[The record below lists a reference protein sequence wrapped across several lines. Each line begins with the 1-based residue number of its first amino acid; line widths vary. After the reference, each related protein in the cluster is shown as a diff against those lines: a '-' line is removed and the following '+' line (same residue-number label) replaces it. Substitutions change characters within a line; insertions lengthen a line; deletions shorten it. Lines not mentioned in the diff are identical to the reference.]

1 MDGKDIR
8 FQKIITGIK
17 TRDLAVQEQIYK
29 SYWGYLMAVCLRY
42 LNDRDVAMEVVND
55 SFIKAFK
62 IIFEFRFDDDGEV
75 AHKMFK
81 SWLTKI
87 AVRTALDSLRSKRS
101 YLSYTDDYQ
110 EVPEDY
116 VAVESKL
123 HAADILSLLEEIPDL
138 HRTVFNLYEIEGF
151 SHEEVSGM
159 LKIPA
164 SSSRT
169 YLTRAKMKLREL
181 YKIKMES

>member
-17 TRDLAVQEQIYK
+17 ARDLVVQEQIYK

-42 LNDRDVAMEVVND
+42 VNDRDTAMEVVND
-55 SFIKAFK
+55 SFIKVFK
-62 IIFEFRFDDDGEV
+62 IVFDFNFDEDGET

-81 SWLTKI
+81 SWMTKI
-87 AVRTALDSLRSKRS
+87 AVRTALDRLRSKRS

-110 EVPEDY
+110 EIPEEY

-123 HAADILSLLEEIPDL
+123 HAAEIMNLLQEIPDM
-138 HRTVFNLYEIEGF
+138 HRTVFNLYE
-151 SHEEVSGM
+151 
-159 LKIPA
+159 
-164 SSSRT
+164 
-169 YLTRAKMKLREL
+169 
-181 YKIKMES
+181 

>member
-1 MDGKDIR
+1 DM
-8 FQKIITGIK
+8 
-17 TRDLAVQEQIYK
+17 
-29 SYWGYLMAVCLRY
+29 
-42 LNDRDVAMEVVND
+42 
-55 SFIKAFK
+55 
-62 IIFEFRFDDDGEV
+62 
-75 AHKMFK
+75 
-81 SWLTKI
+81 
-87 AVRTALDSLRSKRS
+87 
-101 YLSYTDDYQ
+101 
-110 EVPEDY
+110 
-116 VAVESKL
+116 
-123 HAADILSLLEEIPDL
+123 